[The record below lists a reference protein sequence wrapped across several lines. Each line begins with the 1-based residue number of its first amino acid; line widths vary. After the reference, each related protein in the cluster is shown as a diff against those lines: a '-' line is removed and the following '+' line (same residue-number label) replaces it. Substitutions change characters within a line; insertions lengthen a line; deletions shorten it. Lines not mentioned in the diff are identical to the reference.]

1 MGLKEKKV
9 TKLMEEVTKC
19 PACGKKTFKIRIYY
33 YNIPYVGDI
42 LIESAKCRSC
52 GYKWSNIELAQ
63 HGPPKRIVAKIRNVE
78 GLNALV
84 IKSSKA
90 TVLIPE
96 LGIEIY
102 PGPAAPGYITTVEG
116 ILHRVLDHVPQECL
130 GPEKECYKKVELIEK
145 AIGGSVPFT
154 LIIED
159 PSGKSLIKGNNLIIK
174 EENLGYNSTQ
184 P

>member
-1 MGLKEKKV
+1 MSQDERKI

-19 PACGKKTFKIRIYY
+19 PACGKNTFKIRIYHY
-33 YNIPYVGDI
+33 KIPYVGDI
-42 LIESAKCRSC
+42 LIESAKCQSC
-52 GYKWSNIELAQ
+52 GYRWSNVELAQ
-63 HGPPKRIVAKIRNVE
+63 HGSPKRIKAHVRNAE

-84 IKSSKA
+84 IKSSRA
-90 TVLIPE
+90 TVVIPE

-102 PGPAAPGYITTVEG
+102 PGPAAPGYITTIEG

-130 GPEKECYKKVELIEK
+130 SPEKECHKRIELIKK
-145 AIGGSVPFT
+145 AIEGSIPFT

-159 PSGKSLIKGNNLIIK
+159 LSGKSLVKGNNLII
-174 EENLGYNSTQ
+174 EEESLETSSTQ